1 MRRVLL
7 IPLLSA
13 LLLLVSPPARSV
25 VGGEEAPEGAYPWM
39 TALLQR
45 GSQICGAT
53 LISPS
58 WVLTAAH
65 CVKGTPAERFSV
77 AISREDLTNEADG
90 EVIAVSEVRV
100 HPDYDRTNDN
110 ENDVA
115 LLALARPSVVAPIRL
130 SGAGDDDL
138 EAHSAPVR
146 VTGWGDQIG
155 LLGLAS
161 TNRLQQVDLNV
172 VGDDPCSEDLDPA
185 TQVCAEGFLR
195 DSCQGDSGGPL
206 FAAKYGTW
214 VQVGVVSYGLGC
226 AVPEFP
232 GVYSEVNASSIRSW
246 ITANT
251 GV

>member
-1 MRRVLL
+1 VRRLLL

-13 LLLLVSPPARSV
+13 LLLLAAAPARSV
-25 VGGEEAPEGAYPWM
+25 VGGEEAPDGAYPWM
-39 TALLQR
+39 TALLDR

-65 CVKGTPAERFSV
+65 CVKGTAATRLSV
-77 AISREDLTNEADG
+77 AISREDLSNAADG

-100 HPDYDRTNDN
+100 HPDYDRNN
-110 ENDVA
+110 ASENDVA
-115 LLALARPSVVAPIRL
+115 LLGLARPSVAAPIRL

-138 EAHSAPVR
+138 EADGAPVR
-146 VTGWGDQIG
+146 VAGWGDQIG

-172 VGDDPCSEDLDPA
+172 VGDEPCTEDLDA
-185 TQVCAEGFLR
+185 ASQVCAEGFLR

-206 FAAKYGTW
+206 FAVKYGEW

-232 GVYSEVNASSIRSW
+232 GVYSEVNGVTIRGW
-246 ITANT
+246 ITTNT

>member
-1 MRRVLL
+1 MRRLLL

-13 LLLLVSPPARSV
+13 LLLIATPPARSV
-25 VGGEEAPEGAYPWM
+25 VGGEDAPDGAYPWM
-39 TALLQR
+39 TALLER

-53 LISPS
+53 LISSS

-65 CVKGTPAERFSV
+65 CVKGTPVARLSV
-77 AISREDLTNEADG
+77 AISREDLSNASDG
-90 EVIAVSEVRV
+90 EVIAVSEVRI
-100 HPDYDRTNDN
+100 HPDYDRTNAN

-115 LLALARPSVVAPIRL
+115 LLALARPSVAAPIRL

-138 EAHSAPVR
+138 EADGAPVR

-155 LLGLAS
+155 LLGFAS
-161 TNRLQQVDLNV
+161 TNRLQQADLNV

-185 TQVCAEGFLR
+185 SQVCAEGFLK

-232 GVYSEVNASSIRSW
+232 GVYAEVNAGSIRAW
-246 ITANT
+246 IATNT